1 MVNFKP
7 DKQDMEKQVQRNLY
21 YFKNQQKI
29 IDAQKTKAEMV
40 ALRKNYLKLQNI
52 NNYQSEYDRIRQGL
66 DQSTLAKNGI
76 PTADHIQKR
85 ISKLRDLG
93 TKALG
98 DSGIID

>member
-7 DKQDMEKQVQRNLY
+7 DKQDMEKQIKRNLY

-40 ALRKNYLKLQNI
+40 ALRKNWLKLQKM

-66 DQSTLAKNGI
+66 DQSTLAKNGA
-76 PTADHIQKR
+76 PTSQHIQDR

-98 DSGIID
+98 DKGIMD